1 VKLSNLSGRIGKAL
15 AILFVLFILY
25 MSFVAPIFVDC
36 PDGFYGESAGFFFP
50 NRNDVYDLNDD
61 AWVCSRRGLLIS
73 DSGGVKTYQKI
84 VIDNI
89 QESNGEETSTIPTF
103 NTLFSDN
110 FDSSTCRWQEFSDE
124 SGESGCTNN
133 LYSFK
138 VNIPGF
144 TYVVLPETPEIY
156 TDFVL
161 QVKVKQVEGPELSLY
176 GLVYRYQ
183 DEMNYYLF
191 AIRSDGYYSVIKIND
206 GVSAY
211 LLDWLKSDFIKTGL
225 HSTNN
230 IGVAAKGTQILFLI
244 NSTAVDSISNEP
256 LSEGYVGLSVG
267 TFPNQLNAT
276 VVHFDEVQVFDVEQ

>member
-1 VKLSNLSGRIGKAL
+1 MKLNNLSGRIGGFL
-15 AILFVLFILY
+15 ATLIIIILY
-25 MSFVAPIFVDC
+25 IGSVILKSVDC
-36 PDGFYGESAGFFFP
+36 PNGYQLGRTWFWRSEKSAEKSA
-50 NRNDVYDLNDD
+50 DLNDD
-61 AWVCSRRGLLIS
+61 GWVCWRQGRLIS
-73 DSGGVKTYQKI
+73 ETFRYKTYEKI

-89 QESNGEETSTIPTF
+89 QESKGEEP

-110 FDSSTCRWQEFSDE
+110 FDSPACLWQEFSDE

-176 GLVYRYQ
+176 GLVYRYE

-276 VVHFDEVQVFDVEQ
+276 VVHFDEVLVFDVEK